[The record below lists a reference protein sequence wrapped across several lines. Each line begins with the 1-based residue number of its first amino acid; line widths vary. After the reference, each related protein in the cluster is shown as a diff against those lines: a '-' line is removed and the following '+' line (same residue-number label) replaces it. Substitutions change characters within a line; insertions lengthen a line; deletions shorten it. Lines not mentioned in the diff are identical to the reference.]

1 MTGGSPERTG
11 KMTPQPPSPI
21 PPGPQSQ
28 QPNQTK
34 PSGCSRGC
42 LVALLVAGGLMMI
55 VLVISG
61 IVIWQASQ
69 SENGQKVLKAI
80 GKGASLATKGLN
92 APGAEEAR
100 QLGCPEAFVLDM
112 NDMFE
117 LIEIFDTD
125 GGMEKA
131 KDGLGPK
138 VMLMC
143 QGYGTLPT
151 CDELAATYAKVPGRT
166 RGEFAVL
173 VQAKNGARE
182 CSNKY
187 ADDGTYLGEFADGKN
202 KKKKKRSSDE

>member
-1 MTGGSPERTG
+1 M
-11 KMTPQPPSPI
+11 
-21 PPGPQSQ
+21 
-28 QPNQTK
+28 
-34 PSGCSRGC
+34 
-42 LVALLVAGGLMMI
+42 VI

-112 NDMFE
+112 NDMME
-117 LIEIFDTD
+117 LIEIFDAD
-125 GGMEKA
+125 AGARDFAG
-131 KDGLGPK
+131 DGPK

-151 CDELAATYAKVPGRT
+151 CDDLAATYVKTPGRA
-166 RGEFAVL
+166 RGPFAIL

-182 CSNKY
+182 CSKRY
-187 ADDGTYLGEFADGKN
+187 ADDGTYLGEFAND
-202 KKKKKRSSDE
+202 KKKKKKTIE

>member
-1 MTGGSPERTG
+1 
-11 KMTPQPPSPI
+11 MTPQPPPISPQ
-21 PPGPQSQ
+21 PN
-28 QPNQTK
+28 PNQTNQAK

-42 LVALLVAGGLMMI
+42 LVALAVAGGLMII

-61 IVIWQASQ
+61 IVIWQAAQ

-131 KDGLGPK
+131 KDELGPK

-151 CDELAATYAKVPGRT
+151 CDELAAAYVKVPDRT

-173 VQAKNGARE
+173 VQAKNGRKE

-187 ADDGTYLGEFADGKN
+187 SDDGTYLGEFADGK
-202 KKKKKRSSDE
+202 KKKKAHKPAPDAIE